1 MKKNITKYDFDKPIS
16 PILIKTIKDSNLDS
30 FCGDIRENLI
40 KNCAK
45 NGGHLSANL
54 GVVELTVALHRYFD
68 FPKDKVI
75 FDVGH
80 QCYTHKI
87 LSGRNLENLRKSDG
101 VAGFQKICESPFD
114 PYEAGHSSTS
124 ISAAMGLALARDLN
138 KENHHVIAVIGD
150 SSFANG
156 VSFEALNHLAT
167 FNHKVIII
175 INDNERAIA
184 ATKGL
189 TTNYF
194 EKMRLS
200 KRYLRIKKVFKKV
213 FGFRFTKPIYSLLA
227 GVKNFFKYR
236 LIKNSSFNKLG
247 IYFISNIDGHDIKD
261 MTKAFEYAANAPTSV
276 VIHVTTTKGKGYEL
290 AENDKVGHWHGVEPF
305 NVDNGLPLK
314 EKEETYISWSDIY
327 SSFLKQ
333 EMSTNNDLVLI
344 NPGTTVGSKMDDIF
358 SLYPNRCFDVG
369 IAEEHAAVLA
379 SGIAVGGFKPYYSV
393 YSTFLQRAYDEISHD
408 VARMNLDV
416 TLLVDRCGLPGG
428 DGETHQGI
436 FDVAYLNS
444 IPNFAIAMAK
454 DYEEASELFNFSLN
468 YENPFAIRYP
478 RGGITLGKTSTNSLK
493 LGKWKV
499 ENDGNDIALISY
511 GPVVKELINRYE
523 NTKVINAI
531 FQRPLDE
538 EVISSILCYKD
549 IVIYDIYGT
558 KEGFASYLLTYLIGK
573 GYKGN
578 IHVYALENTFYKHG
592 SISEQLENAKLDL
605 ISLDK
610 YIKDIQN
617 EGRNN

>member
-1 MKKNITKYDFDKPIS
+1 MKKNITKYDFDIPIS
-16 PILIKTIKDSNLDS
+16 PILVKTIKDSNLDS
-30 FCGDIRENLI
+30 FCADIRENLI

-54 GVVELTVALHRYFD
+54 GVVELTVALHRYFN
-68 FPKDKVI
+68 FPNDKII

-87 LSGRNLENLRKSDG
+87 LSGRTLENLRKSDG
-101 VAGFQKICESPFD
+101 VAGFQKINESSFD

-138 KENHHVIAVIGD
+138 KEKHHVIAVIGD

-156 VSFEALNHLAT
+156 VSFEAINHLAT
-167 FNHKVIII
+167 FNHKVIIV

-194 EKMRLS
+194 DKMRLS
-200 KRYLRIKKVFKKV
+200 KRYLKVKSIFKKV

-227 GVKNFFKYR
+227 GIKNFFKYR
-236 LIKNSSFNKLG
+236 LIKNNSFNKLG

-305 NVDNGLPLK
+305 NIETGKVLK
-314 EKEETYISWSDIY
+314 EKPNNYISWSDVY

-333 EMSTNNDLVLI
+333 EMAVNNELVLI

-358 SLYPNRCFDVG
+358 SSYPNRCFDVG
-369 IAEEHAAVLA
+369 IAEEHAAILA
-379 SGIAVGGFKPYYSV
+379 SGVAIGGFKPYYSV

-454 DYEEASELFNFSLN
+454 DYSEASELFNFSLN
-468 YENPFAIRYP
+468 YKNPLAIRYP
-478 RGGITLGKTSTNSLK
+478 RGGIDLGVVSTDKLT
-493 LGKWKV
+493 LGKWKI
-499 ENDGNDIALISY
+499 EKDGSDIALVSY
-511 GPVVKELINRYE
+511 GPILKDIIDRYDGVKVV
-523 NTKVINAI
+523 NAI
-531 FQRPLDE
+531 FQRPIDE
-538 EVISSILCYKD
+538 DVISSLLNYKD
-549 IVIYDIYGT
+549 IIIYDIYGT
-558 KEGFASYLLTYLIGK
+558 KEGFASYLTTNLISK

-578 IHVYALENTFYKHG
+578 IHIYALENAFYKHG
-592 SISEQLENAKLDL
+592 NIYEQLESAKLDL
-605 ISLDK
+605 LSLDK
-610 YIKDIQN
+610 YVKDIKN
-617 EGRNN
+617 EGSIN